1 MRTLRGRRLIGAAVF
16 ALVFVISTVG
26 LISAVGNLR
35 DASDRRSESERV
47 IALATGSER
56 LVVDLESGPRG
67 FIITGEERFLQ
78 PWHEAR
84 RKLPRSLRM
93 LAAAADGSPLQAQR
107 AREAGARVRS
117 YLRDYSIPLVRTA
130 RRDSRRAGEIVRRG
144 AGKRRVDDLRARFDE
159 LIAVQEGHVAAES
172 GEAGAAGRIAI
183 AIAWAGIGG
192 MLVLLVALELYM
204 GRTVSRPLARTI
216 RATDQIEGGDLS
228 ASVPETGPTELTR
241 LARSVNGMARSLQD
255 GRLKLE
261 DRNAELDEARG
272 AAERANFA
280 KSEFLSRMSHELRTP
295 LNGILGFGQLL
306 ELEGLQPPSDR
317 YVAQVLK
324 AGRHLLDMI
333 DELLDISRIEAG
345 GMSLSDE
352 TVNAAR
358 IVTDLLALMGPL
370 ATERDITLSAVG
382 SDEPRWVSAD
392 QQRLKQVLLNLLS
405 NAIKYN
411 CDGGT
416 VQVTV
421 APAGSDRVRI
431 LVSDTGIGVAPEDID
446 RLFVPFDRLG
456 AEQTSVEGTGLGLTL
471 TKHLVELMRGTLD
484 VASEPGVGTTFAVE
498 LSGAAGDPEQ
508 PARALEKAAAPT
520 ARPSLPDAT
529 VLCIEDNVANL
540 ELVAQILAGQPG
552 IELIPATTGGIGIQL
567 ATGHPPDLIL
577 LDLHLPDLPG
587 TEILARLR
595 RDERT
600 QHIPVIVV
608 SADATTGQIQRLL
621 AAGAT
626 AYLTKPLDVQRFLDL
641 LGEHL
646 PARLAEVG

>member
-1 MRTLRGRRLIGAAVF
+1 MSTLRGRRLIGAAVF

-56 LVVDLESGPRG
+56 LVVDLESGQRG
-67 FIITGEERFLQ
+67 FIITGEERFLA
-78 PWHEAR
+78 PWHAAR
-84 RKLPRSLRM
+84 RELPRSLRT

-107 AREAGARVRS
+107 AREVGARVRS
-117 YLRDYSIPLVRTA
+117 YLRDYSVPVVRTA
-130 RRDSRRAGEIVRRG
+130 RRDPRRAREIVRG
-144 AGKRRVDDLRARFDE
+144 GESQRRVDDLRARFDE
-159 LIAVQEGHVAAES
+159 LIAVQENHVAAES

-192 MLVLLVALELYM
+192 MLVLLVAFELYM

-241 LARSVNGMARSLQD
+241 LARSVNGMARSLRE

-261 DRNAELDEARG
+261 DRNAELDEARR
-272 AAERANFA
+272 AAERASFA
-280 KSEFLSRMSHELRTP
+280 KSEFLSHMSHELRTP

-306 ELEGLQPPSDR
+306 EMEGLQPPSDR
-317 YVAQVLK
+317 YVARVLK
-324 AGRHLLDMI
+324 AGRHLLDLI

-345 GMSLSDE
+345 GMSLSVE
-352 TVNAAR
+352 TVNAAG

-370 ATERDITLSAVG
+370 AAERNITLSALD

-431 LVSDTGIGVAPEDID
+431 LVSDTGIGIAPEDID

-456 AEQTSVEGTGLGLTL
+456 AERTSVEGTGLGLAL
-471 TKHLVELMRGTLD
+471 TRHLVELMRGTLD

-498 LSGAAGDPEQ
+498 LSGAAGDPDQ
-508 PARALEKAAAPT
+508 PARALEKAAATT

-529 VLCIEDNVANL
+529 VLFIEDHVANL

-577 LDLHLPDLPG
+577 LDLHLPDMSG

-608 SADATTGQIQRLL
+608 SADATNGQIRRLL

-626 AYLTKPLDVQRFLDL
+626 AYLTKPLDVQRFLEL

>member
-1 MRTLRGRRLIGAAVF
+1 MSTLRGRRLIGAAVF

-35 DASDRRSESERV
+35 DASDRRAESEHV
-47 IALATGSER
+47 FALATGSER
-56 LVVDLESGPRG
+56 LVVDLESGQRG
-67 FIITGEERFLQ
+67 FIITGEERFLA
-78 PWHEAR
+78 PWHAAR
-84 RKLPRSLRM
+84 RELPRSLRT

-107 AREAGARVRS
+107 AREVGARVRS
-117 YLRDYSIPLVRTA
+117 YLRDYSVPVVRTA
-130 RRDSRRAGEIVRRG
+130 RRDPRRAREIVRG
-144 AGKRRVDDLRARFDE
+144 GEGQRRVDDLRARFDE
-159 LIAVQEGHVAAES
+159 LIAVQENHVAAES

-192 MLVLLVALELYM
+192 MLVLLVAFELYM

-241 LARSVNGMARSLQD
+241 LARSVNGMARSLRE

-261 DRNAELDEARG
+261 DRNAELDEARR
-272 AAERANFA
+272 AAERASFA
-280 KSEFLSRMSHELRTP
+280 KSEFLSHMSHELRTP

-306 ELEGLQPPSDR
+306 EMEGLQPPSDR
-317 YVAQVLK
+317 YVARVLK
-324 AGRHLLDMI
+324 AGRHLLDLI

-345 GMSLSDE
+345 GMSLSVE
-352 TVNAAR
+352 TVNAAG

-370 ATERDITLSAVG
+370 AAERDITLSALD

-431 LVSDTGIGVAPEDID
+431 LVSDTGIGIAPEDID

-456 AEQTSVEGTGLGLTL
+456 AERTSVEGTGLGLAL
-471 TKHLVELMRGTLD
+471 TRHLVELMRGTLD

-498 LSGAAGDPEQ
+498 LSGAAGDPDQ

-529 VLCIEDNVANL
+529 VLFIEDHVANL

-577 LDLHLPDLPG
+577 LDLHLPDMSG

-608 SADATTGQIQRLL
+608 SADATNGQIRRLL

-626 AYLTKPLDVQRFLDL
+626 AYLTKPLDVQRFLEL